1 MMALKKSLSIIMA
14 AALMFTTAVPAM
26 ADTAAAEG
34 TDIAV
39 PTAAEMVEAGEYADD
54 QIIVVFDD
62 GVKDSKIESTI
73 EGEDASCVEIAEVS
87 DDTKVAVAEL
97 DSSTSVEEAIETL
110 TENNE

>member
-73 EGEDASCVEIAEVS
+73 EGRMHPALKSQRYPMTQKWRLPNWTA
-87 DDTKVAVAEL
+87 AL
-97 DSSTSVEEAIETL
+97 PL
-110 TENNE
+110 RRP